1 MLHAHVAHERKIL
14 GYELGEKKRKP
25 TKKSPRRPKSKDRKK
40 IKARL
45 RLCRLSSQKN
55 KAMKKSAENILALL
69 RKGVPVKLLS
79 DDFRFSELSEFAR
92 ISSSAE
98 TDITLVVGDNLN
110 FAEVMELANVSH
122 GHIHI
127 DISRT

>member
-1 MLHAHVAHERKIL
+1 
-14 GYELGEKKRKP
+14 
-25 TKKSPRRPKSKDRKK
+25 
-40 IKARL
+40 
-45 RLCRLSSQKN
+45 
-55 KAMKKSAENILALL
+55 MKKSAENILALL